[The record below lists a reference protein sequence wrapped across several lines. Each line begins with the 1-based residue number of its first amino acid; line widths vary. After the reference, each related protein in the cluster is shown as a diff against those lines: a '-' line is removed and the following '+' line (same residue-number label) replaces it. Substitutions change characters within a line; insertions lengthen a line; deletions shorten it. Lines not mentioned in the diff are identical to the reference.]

1 MSRAISTALQQ
12 HLNGAVTTTCRLL
25 LFTLKDGREFGLTT
39 LDRDVIYQG
48 VTYSATNGFDP
59 SAIASDTGLSVDNA
73 EGYALIADVAG
84 ITDQMIATGALDDA
98 SWQMMLVNWNDLSM
112 GSLIIDGGD
121 VGQVNLVDG
130 VSYVPEL
137 ISISMRLRQPIGHF
151 FTRKCRATFGT
162 DAEGMT
168 GCGYDADPLWLSGTV
183 DVVEALDNQ
192 RVFTYTGPILD
203 PVPNTARVRFTSGA
217 NAGPR
222 LYQVEAYSP
231 VARAVELVEPTPFP
245 IAIGDGMDI
254 RPDCDKS
261 PAQCTGYN
269 NWLNY
274 KGYNLIPVSEADAVL
289 TPQTGTAGGLLGSF
303 VE

>member
-1 MSRAISTALQQ
+1 MSRAISPALQQ
-12 HLNGAVTTTCRLL
+12 HLNGSVTTTCRLL
-25 LFTLKDGREFGLTT
+25 RFTLADGREFGLAT

-48 VTYSATNGFDP
+48 VAYSASSGFDP

-84 ITDQMIATGALDDA
+84 ITDQMIATGAMDDA
-98 SWQMMLVNWNDLSM
+98 SWQMMLVNWADLSM
-112 GSLIIDGGD
+112 GHLIIDAGD
-121 VGQVNLVDG
+121 VGQVNIIDG

-162 DAEGMT
+162 DANGMT
-168 GCGYDADPLWLSGTV
+168 GCGVNAEPLWLSGVV
-183 DVVEALDNQ
+183 DVVETLDSQ
-192 RVFTYTGPILD
+192 RIFTYTGPAMN
-203 PVPNTARVRFTSGA
+203 PVPNTARVRFTAGA
-217 NAGPR
+217 NAGSR
-222 LYQVEAYSP
+222 LYQVESYSP
-231 VARAVELVEPTPFP
+231 LSFAVELVEPTPFP
-245 IAIGDGMDI
+245 IAIGDGMQI

-261 PAQCTGYN
+261 PAQCAGYN

-274 KGYNLIPVSEADAVL
+274 KGYNLIPISEADAVL

>member
-1 MSRAISTALQQ
+1 MSRAVPPALAA
-12 HLNGAVTTTCRLL
+12 HLGQETSTTCRLL
-25 LFTLKDGREFGLTT
+25 RFTLVDGRVFGLTT
-39 LDRDVIYQG
+39 LDREVVYQD
-48 VTYSATNGFDP
+48 VTYSALNGFN
-59 SAIASDTGLSVDNA
+59 SSTVSTDTGLSVDNA
-73 EGYALIADVAG
+73 EGYALIADVEG

-98 SWQMMLVNWNDLSM
+98 SWQMLLVNWQDTSM
-112 GSLIIDGGD
+112 GHLTIDAGD
-121 VGQVNLVDG
+121 VGQVNVVDG
-130 VSYVPEL
+130 VAYVPEL

-151 FTRKCRATFGT
+151 FTRKCRATFGS
-162 DAEGMT
+162 DAEAMT
-168 GCGYDADPLWLSGTV
+168 GCGYDAEPLWLSGTV

-192 RVFTYTGPILD
+192 RIFTYTGPILD

-245 IAIGDGMDI
+245 IVIGDGMQI

-261 PAQCTGYN
+261 PAQCTGYD

-274 KGYNLIPVSEADAVL
+274 KGHNLIPVSEADAVL

>member
-1 MSRAISTALQQ
+1 VSRAVPPALAA
-12 HLNGAVTTTCRLL
+12 HLGQETSTTCRLL
-25 LFTLKDGREFGLTT
+25 RFTLVDGRVFGLTT
-39 LDRDVIYQG
+39 LDREVVYQD
-48 VTYSATNGFDP
+48 VTYSALNGFN
-59 SAIASDTGLSVDNA
+59 SSTVSTDTGLSVDNA
-73 EGYALIADVAG
+73 EGYALIADVEG

-98 SWQMMLVNWNDLSM
+98 SWQMLLVNWSDLSM
-112 GSLIIDGGD
+112 GHLTIDAGD
-121 VGQVNLVDG
+121 VGQVNVADG
-130 VSYVPEL
+130 VAYVPEL

-151 FTRKCRATFGT
+151 FTRKCRATFGS
-162 DAEGMT
+162 DAEAMT

-183 DVVEALDNQ
+183 EVVEALDNQ
-192 RVFTYTGPILD
+192 RIFTYTGPALD

-231 VARAVELVEPTPFP
+231 VAFAVELVEPTPFP
-245 IAIGDGMDI
+245 IAIGDDFDI

-261 PAQCTGYN
+261 PAQCTGYD

-274 KGYNLIPVSEADAVL
+274 KGYNLIPISEADAVL